1 MKLMQRGLVLG
12 MLLISLTCQA
22 YAFTRGEAHITTRT
36 GEVVTFN
43 VEFAIT
49 PQERA
54 QGLMGRDKLGPYE
67 GMVFIFPKEAL
78 RRFWMKD
85 TKLPLD
91 ILFFDK
97 DLTLISVF
105 EGAEPY
111 SLDSISSLIPAQYVL
126 EIPAGTME
134 NFGLA
139 IGNQM
144 RLFQEK

>member
-22 YAFTRGEAHITTRT
+22 YAFTRGEAHITTRN

-54 QGLMGRDKLGPYE
+54 QGLMGRDKLGPNE
-67 GMVFIFPKEAL
+67 GMVFIFPNEAL

-111 SLDSISSLIPAQYVL
+111 SLDSISSLIPAQFVL

>member
-1 MKLMQRGLVLG
+1 MRLVQHGLALG
-12 MLLISLTCQA
+12 LLIITFTWQA
-22 YAFTRGEAHITTRT
+22 HAFTRGEAHITTHT

-54 QGLMGRDKLGPYE
+54 QGLMGRDKLGPDE
-67 GMVFIFPKEAL
+67 GMVFIFPNEAL

-126 EIPAGTME
+126 EIPVGAME
-134 NFGLA
+134 NLGLS
-139 IGNQM
+139 IGNEM
-144 RLFQEK
+144 RLFQKK